1 MVAKPVKEAVHLG
14 EEAVRLEKR
23 GIARHSLVQQ
33 IDRLQQIGSPFA
45 TEGRGE
51 KEILAACVK
60 IECDEVG
67 GWLAL
72 NGPFLSSRDLGVQAF
87 RHSLRDLALDGKHVV
102 QIAIVLLG
110 PYVGVGASVDQL
122 RVQVSPITAPAC
134 AF

>member
-1 MVAKPVKEAVHLG
+1 MVAKPVKVAVHPG
-14 EEAVRLEKR
+14 EEAIRLEKR
-23 GIARHSLVQQ
+23 WIACHRLVQQ
-33 IDRLQQIGSPFA
+33 IDCLQPSRFRVA

-122 RVQVSPITAPAC
+122 
-134 AF
+134 